1 MRPDLA
7 LCGRNSGAWSRAE
20 GHLTGPQA
28 AMGMGL
34 ATKRGSGLLVG
45 ALQGAMV
52 SVMGLGLASVLLPL
66 PDRDVPRPSLS
77 VPVLGAIAPVADP
90 VIEPVIVPVAEPAI
104 EPVAASV
111 IEPVDAPEPAS
122 AALSNVVQ
130 GAADLLPQPKPMPM
144 PEPVISKA
152 MPPDAA
158 PQPVALPAATARPLN
173 VAIGRLPQVSAPP
186 LERQY
191 PATPKMPAV
200 ADVARLIADGTLVD
214 PPMPDL
220 SEPDMGL
227 IADPT
232 PDTSY
237 KTSRSG
243 DMLPSALPPVAPL
256 AERRVV
262 LAPGSKLDRPSN
274 PALTAD
280 QVRARLLQKA
290 TAFTNPQ
297 NKPIFAIL
305 LMDDG
310 VIGLDQLAQF
320 NVPLSVAI
328 NPDWPDAPARAERW
342 RAAGFDVLLQS
353 PKLGDAFDFAAIDS
367 LLQGHLLR
375 VPQALGVVDVPQGG
389 FQGNRRLSGQIAQG
403 LGRAGAAL
411 VTFDGRINAAH
422 EIALGASLPAAVVF
436 RDIDA
441 AHEDAEM
448 ITRYLERAAF
458 KAAQMGQ
465 IVVAGRVSPQTLAA
479 LGQWLAGDWAGQL
492 ALAPI
497 SAVLLRR

>member
-34 ATKRGSGLLVG
+34 ATKRGSGLLGG

-77 VPVLGAIAPVADP
+77 VPVLGAIAPVAEP
-90 VIEPVIVPVAEPAI
+90 VIEPVIEPVAEPAI
-104 EPVAASV
+104 EPVAESV
-111 IEPVDAPEPAS
+111 IEPVNAPEPAS
-122 AALSNVVQ
+122 A
-130 GAADLLPQPKPMPM
+130 
-144 PEPVISKA
+144 
-152 MPPDAA
+152 
-158 PQPVALPAATARPLN
+158 ALPAATARPLN

-220 SEPDMGL
+220 SVPDMGL

-232 PDTSY
+232 PDTSA

>member
-1 MRPDLA
+1 M
-7 LCGRNSGAWSRAE
+7 
-20 GHLTGPQA
+20 
-28 AMGMGL
+28 
-34 ATKRGSGLLVG
+34 
-45 ALQGAMV
+45 
-52 SVMGLGLASVLLPL
+52 
-66 PDRDVPRPSLS
+66 
-77 VPVLGAIAPVADP
+77 
-90 VIEPVIVPVAEPAI
+90 
-104 EPVAASV
+104 
-111 IEPVDAPEPAS
+111 
-122 AALSNVVQ
+122 
-130 GAADLLPQPKPMPM
+130 
-144 PEPVISKA
+144 
-152 MPPDAA
+152 
-158 PQPVALPAATARPLN
+158 
-173 VAIGRLPQVSAPP
+173 
-186 LERQY
+186 
-191 PATPKMPAV
+191 
-200 ADVARLIADGTLVD
+200 
-214 PPMPDL
+214 
-220 SEPDMGL
+220 
-227 IADPT
+227 
-232 PDTSY
+232 
-237 KTSRSG
+237 
-243 DMLPSALPPVAPL
+243 
-256 AERRVV
+256 V

-389 FQGNRRLSGQIAQG
+389 FQGNRRLSVQIAQG
-403 LGRAGAAL
+403 LGSARAAL

-458 KAAQMGQ
+458 KAAQTGQ